1 MALLF
6 FLGFRGLLLTLA
18 HISVEF
24 DFPIF
29 DSGLIFN
36 YLPAVDYRSGV
47 RDDSSSGSNHVEM
60 NNPKG
65 RYSLS
70 DRYSDKRSN

>member
-1 MALLF
+1 
-6 FLGFRGLLLTLA
+6 
-18 HISVEF
+18 
-24 DFPIF
+24 
-29 DSGLIFN
+29 LIFN

-47 RDDSSSGSNHVEM
+47 RDDSSSGSNHLEV